1 MFAFTVSGF
10 SKLVTFSKHQPS
22 NTQRQVIEWNLEMYF
37 ICTLSSILGKGGTM
51 SLIEEAKNKDPD
63 AFDRLMQ
70 TQLQKMYRI
79 AMTMLQNEEDAADAI
94 QETVLKCWQK
104 IGQVR
109 NNDYFETWLV
119 RILINQC
126 KDILRSRRKV
136 VYVDEL
142 PEIVHEDH
150 YFTNEWKEILGSLNE
165 KCRVVMELYYVDG
178 FSTKEIAEM
187 LHITDMNVRSRMTRG
202 RKELRQLLSKSS
214 AD

>member
-1 MFAFTVSGF
+1 
-10 SKLVTFSKHQPS
+10 
-22 NTQRQVIEWNLEMYF
+22 
-37 ICTLSSILGKGGTM
+37 M
-51 SLIEEAKNKDPD
+51 SLIDEAKNKDPD

-70 TQLQKMYRI
+70 TQLQKLYRI
-79 AMTMLQNEEDAADAI
+79 AVAMLENEEDAADAI

-104 IGQVR
+104 LGQVR

-126 KDILRSRRKV
+126 KDILRGRKKV
-136 VYVDEL
+136 VYVEKI
-142 PEIVHEDH
+142 PEIAHEDD
-150 YFTNEWKEILGSLNE
+150 YFTNEWKEILSSLNE

-187 LHITDMNVRSRMTRG
+187 LHITDMNVRSRMARG
-202 RKELRQLLSKSS
+202 RKELRQLFSNRS